1 MILVLIITII
11 IIIII
16 IIKIIIVIIK
26 IIIIITTTSDYCP
39 ENIHNSIIIKMIILR
54 ILTGKK
60 HPKIKL

>member
-1 MILVLIITII
+1 MIILILII

-16 IIKIIIVIIK
+16 VK
-26 IIIIITTTSDYCP
+26 IIIIITTTSNYCP
-39 ENIHNSIIIKMIILR
+39 ENIHNSNIIKMIILK

>member
-1 MILVLIITII
+1 MILVL

-16 IIKIIIVIIK
+16 IIKIIIIIIIK

-54 ILTGKK
+54 ILTGRN